1 MRTKP
6 PFRADH
12 VGSLLRSQALK
23 DARAR
28 REKNEITAAE
38 LKAIEDR
45 EIEALIKKQEAAG
58 LQSVTDG
65 EFRRASWQTDF
76 LKALDGVESYVGER
90 AFQFHGA
97 TSHPIQLRVNKKLGG
112 YTPHPMIEHYKFVH
126 VAHQG
131 DAEDD
136 DPVAVDAAF
145 PLRPQGGAG
154 DDLSVDGRL
163 LPRPRPDLEQDR
175 ARLRRRRLPLS
186 PARRDQ
192 SHLSLRS
199 RAAPAGRR
207 RAATIPTSCR
217 SSMPA

>member
-1 MRTKP
+1 MS
-6 PFRADH
+6 AAC
-12 VGSLLRSQALK
+12 LRSQALK

-58 LQSVTDG
+58 LKSVTDG

-112 YTPHPMIEHYKFVH
+112 YTPHPMIEHYKFVQSH
-126 VAHQG
+126 TKATPKMTIPSPSTLHFRFGRKV
-131 DAEDD
+131 
-136 DPVAVDAAF
+136 
-145 PLRPQGGAG
+145 GAG

-163 LPRPRPDLEQDR
+163 LPRPRPDLEQDGP
-175 ARLRRRRLPLS
+175 RLRRRRLPLP

-192 SHLSLRS
+192 SHLPVRS